1 MENNLEQEN
10 ATQLSKEEIAKRREE
25 ISEFYSSN
33 IKHLEIQVKYES
45 LLTEIEELRAKR
57 ARAQMFIA
65 QVFAE
70 NNPEDGQDPSE
81 NEELE
86 AAPRR
91 QLKRD

>member
-1 MENNLEQEN
+1 
-10 ATQLSKEEIAKRREE
+10 
-25 ISEFYSSN
+25 
-33 IKHLEIQVKYES
+33 
-45 LLTEIEELRAKR
+45 
-57 ARAQMFIA
+57 MFIA

-86 AAPRR
+86 EAPRR